1 MEKYKKFGL
10 SDVLMLLAILL
21 WSINFSFVKVALRE
35 FTPLGFN
42 GIRLLFAS
50 LLLVFFLFVS
60 RENFRILKTDIWK
73 FVALGI
79 VGNTAYQ
86 MLFIHG
92 INLTT
97 ASNTSIII
105 ATTPIFIALLSLFL
119 KHEKLNWASWAGILI
134 SFVGFYFVLSKQP
147 GSLSLNG
154 KGAQGDLMILLGT
167 LCWAVYTVFSL
178 PLLKRISP
186 LKLTLFT
193 MVSGTAFF
201 LPFCVKDMIQIPYS
215 QISFKA
221 WASLAFSGLFAL
233 SVCYVIWYASVKRV
247 GNSRTAIYDNLVP
260 IFTIF
265 FAYFLLD
272 ERMSLLQGVGTLV
285 ILGGVYLT
293 RSGYR
298 FFERRTNI

>member
-1 MEKYKKFGL
+1 MEQYKKFGL
-10 SDVLMLLAILL
+10 SDVLMLIAILL
-21 WSINFSFVKVALRE
+21 WSINFSFVKVALDE

-42 GIRLLFAS
+42 GIRLIFAS
-50 LLLVFFLFVS
+50 LLLVLFLSFS
-60 RENFRILKTDIWK
+60 RENFRIAKADIWK
-73 FVALGI
+73 LVALGI

-86 MLFIHG
+86 MFFIYG
-92 INLTT
+92 IYFTT
-97 ASNTSIII
+97 ASNTAIII
-105 ATTPIFIALLSLFL
+105 ATTPIFIALLSLLL
-119 KHEKLNWASWAGILI
+119 KHERLNWAAWAGIFI
-134 SFVGFYFVLSKQP
+134 SFVGFYFVITKQP

-154 KGAQGDLMILLGT
+154 KGAQGDLMILFGT

-178 PLLKRISP
+178 PFLKRISP
-186 LKLTLFT
+186 LKLTTLT
-193 MVSGTAFF
+193 MMIGTVFF
-201 LPFCVKDMIQIPYS
+201 LPFCLKDMIQLPYG

-233 SVCYVIWYASVKRV
+233 SVCYVIWYASVRRV
-247 GNSRTAIYDNLVP
+247 GNSRTSIYDNLVP

-272 ERMSLLQGVGTLV
+272 ERITLFQGVGTLV

-298 FFERRTNI
+298 FLR

>member
-10 SDVLMLLAILL
+10 SDFLMLFAILL

-35 FTPLGFN
+35 FSPLGFN
-42 GIRLLFAS
+42 GIRLIFAS

-60 RENFRILKTDIWK
+60 RENFKIVKADIWK
-73 FVALGI
+73 FVVLGI

-92 INLTT
+92 IHLTT
-97 ASNTSIII
+97 ASNTAIII
-105 ATTPIFIALLSLFL
+105 ATTPVFIALLSLFL
-119 KHEKLNWASWAGILI
+119 RHEKLNWAAWAGILI
-134 SFVGFYFVLSKQP
+134 SFVGFYFVITKQP

-186 LKLTLFT
+186 LKLTMFT
-193 MVSGTAFF
+193 MVTGTIFF
-201 LPFCVKDMIQIPYS
+201 IPFCVKDIIQLPYD
-215 QISFKA
+215 QISFEA

-260 IFTIF
+260 ILTIF
-265 FAYFLLD
+265 FAFFLLD
-272 ERMSLLQGVGTLV
+272 ERITVLQGAGTLV
-285 ILGGVYLT
+285 ILCGVYLT

-298 FFERRTNI
+298 FFEQRLR

>member
-1 MEKYKKFGL
+1 
-10 SDVLMLLAILL
+10 
-21 WSINFSFVKVALRE
+21 VALSE

-42 GIRLLFAS
+42 GLRLLFAS
-50 LLLVFFLFVS
+50 LLLVFFVIVS
-60 RENFRILKTDIWK
+60 RENFRITKTGFWK
-73 FVALGI
+73 LVALGI

-92 INLTT
+92 IYLTT
-97 ASNTSIII
+97 ASNTAIII
-105 ATTPIFIALLSLFL
+105 ATTPIFIALLSVLL
-119 KHEKLNWASWAGILI
+119 KHERLNWAAWTGIFI
-134 SFVGFYFVLSKQP
+134 SFVGFYFVITKQP
-147 GSLSLNG
+147 GSLSQHG
-154 KGAQGDLMILLGT
+154 QGAQGDLMILLGT
-167 LCWAVYTVFSL
+167 LCWAVYTVFSM

-201 LPFCVKDMIQIPYS
+201 LPFCVKDMIKLPYG

-247 GNSRTAIYDNLVP
+247 GNSRTSIYDNLVP

-272 ERMSLLQGVGTLV
+272 ERMTLLQGAGTLV

-298 FFERRTNI
+298 FFERR

>member
-1 MEKYKKFGL
+1 MDQYKKFGV
-10 SDVLMLLAILL
+10 SDVLMLFAILL
-21 WSINFSFVKVALRE
+21 WSINFSFVKVALKE

-42 GIRLLFAS
+42 GIRLVFAS
-50 LLLVFFLFVS
+50 FLLVFFLFVS
-60 RENFRILKTDIWK
+60 RESFRVTKTDIWK
-73 FVALGI
+73 LVALGI

-97 ASNTSIII
+97 ASNSAIII
-105 ATTPIFIALLSLFL
+105 ATTPIFIALLSLLL
-119 KHEKLNWASWAGILI
+119 KHERLNWAAWTGIII
-134 SFVGFYFVLSKQP
+134 SFIGFYFVMTKQP

-154 KGAQGDLMILLGT
+154 KGAQGDLMILIGT

-186 LKLTLFT
+186 LKLTTYT
-193 MVSGTAFF
+193 MITGTVFF
-201 LPFCVKDMIQIPYS
+201 LPFCVKDMIVLPYS
-215 QISFKA
+215 QISLKA

-247 GNSRTAIYDNLVP
+247 GNSRTSIYDNLVP

-272 ERMSLLQGVGTLV
+272 ERITLLQGVGTLI
-285 ILGGVYLT
+285 ILCGVYLT
-293 RSGYR
+293 RSGYH
-298 FFERRTNI
+298 FFERR

>member
-1 MEKYKKFGL
+1 MEKYKKFGI
-10 SDVLMLLAILL
+10 SDAFMLFAILL
-21 WSINFSFVKVALRE
+21 WSINFSFVKVALIE

-42 GIRLLFAS
+42 GIRLIFAS
-50 LLLVFFLFVS
+50 LLLVFFLFIR
-60 RENFRILKTDIWK
+60 RESFRIKKTDIWK
-73 FVALGI
+73 FVALGLI
-79 VGNTAYQ
+79 GNTAYQ

-92 INLTT
+92 IYFTT
-97 ASNTSIII
+97 ASNSAIII
-105 ATTPIFIALLSLFL
+105 AITPIFIALLSLFL
-119 KHEKLNWASWAGILI
+119 KHERLNWAAWAGIFI
-134 SFVGFYFVLSKQP
+134 SFIGFYFVLTKQP

-154 KGAQGDLMILLGT
+154 KGAQGDLMILIGT

-186 LKLTLFT
+186 LKLTTLT
-193 MVSGTAFF
+193 MITGTVFF
-201 LPFCVKDMIQIPYS
+201 VPFCVKDMIQLPYA
-215 QISFKA
+215 QISLKA

-247 GNSRTAIYDNLVP
+247 GNSRTSIYDNLIP

-272 ERMSLLQGVGTLV
+272 ERMTLLQGVGTLV
-285 ILGGVYLT
+285 ILCGVYLT

-298 FFERRTNI
+298 FFGRRLQ

>member
-10 SDVLMLLAILL
+10 SDVFMLIAILL
-21 WSINFSFVKVALRE
+21 WSINFSFVKVALSE

-42 GIRLLFAS
+42 GIRLIFAS
-50 LLLVFFLFVS
+50 LVLVLFLFIS
-60 RENFRILKTDIWK
+60 RESFRITKTDIGK
-73 FVALGI
+73 LVALGI

-92 INLTT
+92 IYVTT
-97 ASNTSIII
+97 ASNTAIII
-105 ATTPIFIALLSLFL
+105 AITPIFIALLSLLL
-119 KHEKLNWASWAGILI
+119 KHERLNWAAWAGIFI
-134 SFVGFYFVLSKQP
+134 SFIGFYFILTKRP

-154 KGAQGDLMILLGT
+154 QGARGDLMILIGT
-167 LCWAVYTVFSL
+167 VCWAVYTVFSL

-186 LKLTLFT
+186 LKLTTFT
-193 MVSGTAFF
+193 MMTGTIFF
-201 LPFCVKDMIQIPYS
+201 LPFCVKDLIQLPYG
-215 QISFKA
+215 QISLKA
-221 WASLAFSGLFAL
+221 WSSLAFSGLFAL

-247 GNSRTAIYDNLVP
+247 GNSRTSIYDNLVP

-272 ERMSLLQGVGTLV
+272 ERITLLQGVGTLV
-285 ILGGVYLT
+285 ILCGVYLT

-298 FFERRTNI
+298 FFKRR